1 MRICLIGKNLTNF
14 VLAKVLVSKNLS
26 LDIIY
31 NSEDKKIN
39 SSRTI
44 GISKDNFNFLNKKF
58 KNLKISA
65 WPIKKIKIYNENDN
79 CNELFEFYNG
89 DKENFFLI
97 KYSEIYNYFH
107 KYLIHNKNINF
118 IKLKKNI
125 NENYLLNKNKYNL
138 IINSDVK
145 SKITKKFFSKKIE
158 KNYNSQAYTTII
170 NHKKII
176 NNNVAVQIFTKF
188 GPIAFL
194 PFSNT
199 KTSIVFSIF
208 NKKIKDKNQI
218 IELIKKLNF
227 KYVIK
232 NIENF
237 ENFNLKFSILR
248 NYHYKNILSFGDL
261 LHKIHPL
268 AGQGFNMTI
277 RDIKILSN
285 IIDKKL
291 KLGLELD
298 SSIFVEFEK
307 KTKHRNYIFA
317 SSIDFIH
324 EFFKLDSNIN
334 NILSKRAFSI
344 IGKNKM
350 LNQYAT
356 YFANFGIDL

>member
-14 VLAKVLVSKNLS
+14 VLAKVLVSKKLS

-39 SSRTI
+39 SSRTL
-44 GISKDNFNFLNKKF
+44 GISKDNFNFLNKQF
-58 KNLKISA
+58 KKLKIST
-65 WPIKKIKIYNENDN
+65 WPIKKIKIYEEYDKS
-79 CNELFEFYNG
+79 NELFEFYNK

-107 KYLIHNKNINF
+107 KYLFRNKNIKF
-118 IKLKKNI
+118 IKLRKNI
-125 NENYLLNKNKYNL
+125 SENYLLNENKYNL

-158 KNYNSQAYTTII
+158 KNYNSQAYTAII

-176 NNNVAVQIFTKF
+176 NNDAVQIFTKF
-188 GPIAFL
+188 GPMAFL

-208 NKKIKDKNQI
+208 NKKINDKNQI

-227 KYVIK
+227 KYIIK
-232 NIENF
+232 KIENF
-237 ENFNLKFSILR
+237 ENYNLKFSILR
-248 NYHYKNILSFGDL
+248 NYYYKNILSFGDL

-277 RDIKILSN
+277 RDIKILSY
-285 IIDKKL
+285 IIDERL
-291 KLGLELD
+291 KL
-298 SSIFVEFEK
+298 
-307 KTKHRNYIFA
+307 
-317 SSIDFIH
+317 
-324 EFFKLDSNIN
+324 
-334 NILSKRAFSI
+334 
-344 IGKNKM
+344 
-350 LNQYAT
+350 
-356 YFANFGIDL
+356 